1 MVDSM
6 MNPKCQFETYE
17 SLLLYSKY
25 GIKFEIAYSQ
35 CRDGNTIGDTFID
48 DLGPSPSSQVENAI
62 GRLDRHFEYLNMVMN
77 LNPVKSI

>member
-25 GIKFEIAYSQ
+25 GIKFEIAYPQ
-35 CRDGNTIGDTFID
+35 CRDGHTIGDTFLD
-48 DLGPSPSSQVENAI
+48 DLGPSPLLQVKNTCD
-62 GRLDRHFEYLNMVMN
+62 RLDRHFEYLNMVMN